1 MRARDIM
8 TADPEVVTKDEPVS
22 KVAAMMRD
30 REIGIIPVVDDL
42 ENKHLLGVIT
52 DRDIAVRCVASLHM
66 PACHVEEHMTS
77 GDLFTVA
84 ATDGVEQVVTRME
97 HDCVRRIPVVS
108 DDNRLV
114 GIISTADIARTLGR
128 TQPLVVEHLLEAVSK
143 RRK

>member
-30 REIGIIPVVDDL
+30 AEIGIVPVVDGL
-42 ENKHLLGVIT
+42 ESRHLLGVIT
-52 DRDIAVRCVASLHM
+52 DRDIAVRCVASMHM

-77 GDLFTVA
+77 ADLFTVA
-84 ATDGVEQVVTRME
+84 ATDDVEEVLTRME
-97 HDCVRRIPVVS
+97 HDRVRRIPVVS

-114 GIISTADIARTLGR
+114 GIISTADIARELGP